1 MLMNHKPF
9 EQLGRADFGWLKAN
23 HHFSFGHYYDPRHM
37 GIGKL
42 RVWNDDLIKAKKG
55 FDPHP
60 HRDMEIITYV
70 RKGAITHE
78 DSLGNS
84 GRTEAGDIQVMW
96 AGTGIV
102 HSEYNLEDEDTL
114 LFQIWIET
122 RTKGRAPGWDAK
134 EFPKSGSNGLRLMA
148 SGLTNQDDVI
158 HFDADAHL
166 FAGRLKAG
174 SSHEHQ
180 ISISNGQVYLVP
192 AEGKIM
198 IDGQIV
204 SARDGLHIAA
214 TDHFVLEAIE
224 DSEIVMVEVAS

>member
-1 MLMNHKPF
+1 
-9 EQLGRADFGWLKAN
+9 
-23 HHFSFGHYYDPRHM
+23 
-37 GIGKL
+37 
-42 RVWNDDLIKAKKG
+42 
-55 FDPHP
+55 
-60 HRDMEIITYV
+60 
-70 RKGAITHE
+70 
-78 DSLGNS
+78 
-84 GRTEAGDIQVMW
+84 MW

-122 RTKGRAPGWDAK
+122 RTKGRTPGWDAK

-180 ISISNGQVYLVP
+180 ISIPNGQVYLVP